1 MQTMNF
7 SEANCRHCYKC
18 VRTCKVKAIKIINDQ
33 AHIVPEKCVACGQCF
48 TSCPQNARNI
58 ESDLN
63 MVHNYLK
70 EGKKI
75 ALSLAPSF
83 RGFFK
88 NSGKFISAL
97 KKVGFFIVEETAIG
111 ADIVTDL
118 YKKEIITNDKKNYI
132 TTCCPSVVML
142 IEKYFPEVIDSLMPF
157 VSPMI
162 AHGQLLKRENPD
174 VITVFLGP
182 CIAKKSE
189 ASSNSNKDIIDAVLT
204 FDEILLLFEK
214 EGIDYNTLP
223 DMKPD
228 KSGSKFGGKYPLVGG
243 ILDSI
248 TDDIR
253 KKGLTF
259 IRVDGIDE
267 CKEIF
272 QEIING
278 NIENCCIETSA
289 CKKSCIGGPGGSTAT
304 NSTFSRLQNIIEF
317 LKTLDQNR
325 GITEEDS
332 ELNFSKVNNPEKIIE
347 EMPTEEQIR
356 GILRALGKYE
366 AIDELNC
373 TGCGYDTCREN
384 AISIYQGMS
393 HLDMC
398 IHHLRNKAER
408 LSNEIFE
415 NAPNAI
421 ILLDNKLDV
430 IDANTAFSRYF
441 GITPTEIKESGIGSI
456 LNLSKLQNLLLNK
469 EEILWE
475 KIHFPAYSLHMGLS
489 VTYIENQD
497 ALMIILKDL
506 TEEVERKENLNTLTE
521 NALKITQG
529 VIEKQMRV
537 AQEIASLLGETTAE
551 TKVALN
557 KLKDVFR
564 EEGGGL

>member
-33 AHIVPEKCVACGQCF
+33 AHIIPEKCVSCGQCF

-58 ESDLN
+58 DSDLN
-63 MVHNYLK
+63 FVYDSLK

-75 ALSLAPSF
+75 ALSVAPSF

-88 NSGKFISAL
+88 NSSKFISAL
-97 KKVGFFIVEETAIG
+97 KKVGFYKVEETAIG

-118 YKKEIITNDKKNYI
+118 YKKEILINGKHNYI

-162 AHGQLLKRENPD
+162 AHGQLLKKENSD
-174 VITVFLGP
+174 IITVFLGP

-189 ASSNSNKDIIDAVLT
+189 ASSDSNKDIIDAVLT

-214 EGIDYNTLP
+214 ENIDYNTLP

-248 TDDIR
+248 SEDIK

-317 LKTLDQNR
+317 LKTLDPSKGTQAENP
-325 GITEEDS
+325 EF
-332 ELNFSKVNNPEKIIE
+332 NFSKVNISKKISE
-347 EMPTEEQIR
+347 EMPSEEQLR
-356 GILRALGKYE
+356 EILKSLGKNE
-366 AIDELNC
+366 PSDELNC
-373 TGCGYDTCREN
+373 AGCGYDTCREN
-384 AISIYQGMS
+384 AISIFQGMS

-430 IDANTAFSRYF
+430 IDANSAFSRYF
-441 GITPTEIKESGIGSI
+441 GITSSEIKEIGIGNI
-456 LNLSKLQNLLLNK
+456 LSLKKLQDLLLKK
-469 EEILWE
+469 ENILWE
-475 KIHFPAYSLHMGLS
+475 KIHLPTYSLHMGLS
-489 VTYIENQD
+489 ITYMENQD

-506 TEEVERKENLNTLTE
+506 TEEVERKENLKTLTE
-521 NALKITQG
+521 NTLKITQG

-564 EEGGGL
+564 EEGEDI

>member
-33 AHIVPEKCVACGQCF
+33 AHIIPEKCVSCGQCF

-58 ESDLN
+58 DSDLDFVYN
-63 MVHNYLK
+63 SLK
-70 EGKKI
+70 EGKEI
-75 ALSLAPSF
+75 AISVAPSF

-88 NSGKFISAL
+88 NSAKFISAL
-97 KKVGFFIVEETAIG
+97 KKVGFQKVEETAIG
-111 ADIVTDL
+111 ADIVTNL
-118 YKKEIITNDKKNYI
+118 YKKAILTNGKKNYI

-174 VITVFLGP
+174 IITVFLGP

-189 ASSNSNKDIIDAVLT
+189 ASSDSNKDIIDAVLT

-223 DMKPD
+223 DMEPD

-248 TDDIR
+248 SEDIR

-317 LKTLDQNR
+317 LKTLDPSKGTQLENP
-325 GITEEDS
+325 EF
-332 ELNFSKVNNPEKIIE
+332 NFSKVNISKKINE
-347 EMPTEEQIR
+347 EMPTEEQLHE
-356 GILRALGKYE
+356 ILKSLGKNE
-366 AIDELNC
+366 LSDELNC
-373 TGCGYDTCREN
+373 AGCGYDTCREN
-384 AISIYQGMS
+384 AISIFQGMS

-430 IDANTAFSRYF
+430 IDANSAFSRYF
-441 GITPTEIKESGIGSI
+441 GITPNEIRENGIGTI
-456 LNLSKLQNLLLNK
+456 LSLGKLQNLLLKK
-469 EEILWE
+469 ENILWE
-475 KIHFPAYSLHMGLS
+475 KIHFPTYSLHMGLS
-489 VTYIENQD
+489 VTYMENQD

-506 TEEVERKENLNTLTE
+506 TEEVERKENLKILTE
-521 NALKITQG
+521 NTLKITQG

-564 EEGGGL
+564 EEGGNL